1 MFKGEI
7 EDIEKLD
14 AAIRQHESDSFIN
27 YEEVSDNDEDDQDF
41 DTCADISALK
51 DYVPSALLTDDEK
64 QLIDSCR
71 DPDLK
76 LLLEL
81 NRSKNVKLMQLYT
94 KIRHLLMECQ
104 SNIVAKSRQIDSC
117 SDQFKRVINRIW
129 RFGYPYF
136 KSTDNYP
143 CPMNE
148 YVARKEENRELPFY
162 DMVPT
167 NKWNRRDINRLKRG
181 VTFCFKAGRDMET
194 KKKIT
199 QLEED
204 ILGERR
210 TDKIAE
216 LKGLV
221 AKLNETINSDDQE
234 LPTESSDRLMD
245 WARLSATFLRSK
257 YSSQEC
263 RSFWYLYQDP
273 RINKTPWSLD
283 ERKKLDKL
291 VRKYKHQNWER
302 IASDLGT
309 SRSAL
314 ITCTHYFTGNTL
326 RPGKFT
332 PEEDAFLV
340 EMVENHS
347 VGDYVPWAK
356 IAHFFKNHTRK
367 QIFYRWRYYLNGRGK
382 ITKGPFTDAEDVLLM
397 VLVDR
402 FGTSFAKCQKYFP
415 TRSMSQLKARYTTN
429 LKVNWKKGSFTVE
442 EDEKLLAY
450 VAKHGSGRWAALSSE
465 MNRSPNQL
473 RHRHRLMV
481 QYLEDN
487 PGAAIRDAPRKIE
500 RSRGNNYPFLRWVA
514 DRYRDADVPT
524 LAEIRATIGATDR
537 DSKEEATPSEIGHG
551 DVDKMIVEFFHGSEA
566 ASAAQALDASRAVG
580 RVLTLLGARLDVPA
594 DFASDGR
601 LDATDVALLR
611 PLCDALR
618 PVDGRQVIRADGHL
632 AFRSLMPPTAA
643 SLIGYRALAG
653 VASSPQATWC
663 VEAHLG
669 RLPDATRAVL
679 VAERDLF
686 YRRFRWTFKLTA
698 VAAVAPPSSSLVALS
713 RTFSGGQVGQV
724 KRTYARKRRDASG
737 ADAKRQKIERND
749 GRHLADELKR
759 KIRDEIVDFGK
770 MVAASGDDLDRDAE
784 DLAAL
789 EAALRSDGGLEAL

>member
-415 TRSMSQLKARYTTN
+415 TRSMSQLKARLLHRRGRREAARVRREARFRPLGGAVVGNEPIAQSATSQASTDGS
-429 LKVNWKKGSFTVE
+429 VPRGQSGGGDKGRSSQNRAFPRQQLPVFAMGGRPVSGRRRP
-442 EDEKLLAY
+442 DARRNPRDDRGY
-450 VAKHGSGRWAALSSE
+450 GSGLQGGGDSVGNWSRGRRQDDCRVFPRFGGGERRPSARRVASR
-465 MNRSPNQL
+465 RSRPDTARRASRRTRGL
-473 RHRHRLMV
+473 RFRRPSRRHRRRLATAPV
-481 QYLEDN
+481 RRPASGRREAGDSRGRPPRLPLAD
-487 PGAAIRDAPRKIE
+487 AADGGVIDRLS
-500 RSRGNNYPFLRWVA
+500 RSRGRRVVPA
-514 DRYRDADVPT
+514 SDVV
-524 LAEIRATIGATDR
+524 RRG
-537 DSKEEATPSEIGHG
+537 
-551 DVDKMIVEFFHGSEA
+551 
-566 ASAAQALDASRAVG
+566 ASRPPPG
-580 RVLTLLGARLDVPA
+580 RNQSG
-594 DFASDGR
+594 
-601 LDATDVALLR
+601 
-611 PLCDALR
+611 
-618 PVDGRQVIRADGHL
+618 
-632 AFRSLMPPTAA
+632 
-643 SLIGYRALAG
+643 
-653 VASSPQATWC
+653 
-663 VEAHLG
+663 
-669 RLPDATRAVL
+669 
-679 VAERDLF
+679 
-686 YRRFRWTFKLTA
+686 
-698 VAAVAPPSSSLVALS
+698 
-713 RTFSGGQVGQV
+713 FSGGTRPVLPTVPVDVQADRGGRRSPAFELACRAVKDVLGRPGRPGEEDVREKASGRVGGGR
-724 KRTYARKRRDASG
+724 KTSKDRTERRAAPRRRTETKDTRRD
-737 ADAKRQKIERND
+737 RR
-749 GRHLADELKR
+749 
-759 KIRDEIVDFGK
+759 
-770 MVAASGDDLDRDAE
+770 
-784 DLAAL
+784 
-789 EAALRSDGGLEAL
+789 LRENGGGVG